1 MLKTGE
7 YKTVNGSK
15 ACVFFIDE
23 YGGSSGFSVLAGV
36 KRAMSWDRR
45 GEALG
50 YNLKA
55 YDLDLS
61 PPTITIPET
70 TLPEPMRVEPENGQ
84 RIYFLARMELRWQV
98 RSVLWSGDGLYTDR
112 LYCGQVHHT
121 SEAAQQWADF
131 LNKYA
136 AGKP

>member
-15 ACVFFIDE
+15 ACVLFIDE

-70 TLPEPMRVEPENGQ
+70 TLPEPMREPPEH
-84 RIYFLARMELRWQV
+84 M
-98 RSVLWSGDGLYTDR
+98 DGYYGLNREKAGWTVDH
-112 LYCGQVHHT
+112 LSWAGGMVDQWILKTGSAHQT
-121 SEAAQQWADF
+121 LEAAQQWADF
-131 LNKYA
+131 FNKHLA
-136 AGKP
+136 NK